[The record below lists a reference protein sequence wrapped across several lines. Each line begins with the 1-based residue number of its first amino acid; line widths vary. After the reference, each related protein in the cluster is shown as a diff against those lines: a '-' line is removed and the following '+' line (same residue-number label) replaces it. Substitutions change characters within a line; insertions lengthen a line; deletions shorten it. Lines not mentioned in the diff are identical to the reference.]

1 MASLNS
7 RRTLIAQLPAG
18 ASGFG
23 EWIFIIPRANPD
35 HGRPHLVFRV
45 RIEANGTVLLHLGR
59 TRVGQTWLG
68 SALASGKD

>member
-1 MASLNS
+1 MASKTGLLA
-7 RRTLIAQLPAG
+7 LIAQLPTG

-23 EWIFIIPRANPD
+23 EWIFIFPRANPN
-35 HGRPHLVFRV
+35 HGRPHVVLRV

-59 TRVGQTWLG
+59 TGVGQTWLG